1 MNKSLLSLCPISLI
15 LFALFVGGSFSA
27 DACSRVV
34 MVTDSAQVVMVG
46 RTLDW
51 RTPIPT
57 NIYLY
62 PQGIT
67 KHSMPSGPALHWTSR
82 YATILAV
89 SYDGGATEGMNEAG
103 LVMNGLFCNVSR
115 YPAPVEGDT
124 ITPVMPLSLIV
135 SFFLDNFA
143 TVSQVDDWLEHH
155 HFVIPTSNFD
165 GGTSTLLHW
174 ALTDISGDNL
184 IMEYVDGR
192 LTTYRGKD
200 LLVLTNNPIY
210 TDMQAINAYWNDVGG
225 VNMLPG
231 TVRSADRFVR
241 GSFFISHVPHHLDS
255 RNALASLSSIMA
267 NLSVPWLYQVEGKPH
282 LSSTQWRSI
291 ADLTEGRYYFRLA
304 DTLSDFYIEFKGE
317 GLSPGSPVKKLTLT
331 NLAPDQLSGRANT
344 RLIPS
349 KPFTPI
355 R

>member
-1 MNKSLLSLCPISLI
+1 MAHSFFTSVKGFFFLLLVLLLPIDH
-15 LFALFVGGSFSA
+15 A

-34 MVTDSAQVVMVG
+34 MATDSARIVMVG

-67 KHSMPSGPALHWTSR
+67 KQSMPSGPALHWTSR
-82 YATILAV
+82 YASILAV
-89 SYDGGATEGMNEAG
+89 SYDGGVTEGMNEAG

-124 ITPVMPLSLIV
+124 STPVMSLSILV

-143 TVSQVDDWLEHH
+143 NISQVDDWLANH
-155 HFVIPTSNFD
+155 HFVIPSSNFD
-165 GGTSTLLHW
+165 NGTSTLLHW

-184 IMEYVDGR
+184 IIEYVDGR
-192 LTTYRGKD
+192 LTSYRGKN
-200 LLVLTNNPIY
+200 LTILTNNPIFS
-210 TDMQAINAYWNDVGG
+210 DMQAINAYWNDVGG

-241 GSFFISHVPHHLDS
+241 GSFFISHVPHDLDHH
-255 RNALASLSSIMA
+255 NAFASLSTIMA
-267 NLSVPWLYQVEGKPH
+267 NLSVPWLYQIEGKPH

-291 ADLTEGRYYFRLA
+291 ADLTDGRYYFRLA
-304 DTLSDFYIEFKGE
+304 DSLSEFYIEFKGE
-317 GLSPGSPVKKLTLT
+317 ILSPGSTIKKL
-331 NLAPDQLSGRANT
+331 NLSNIDSYQLVGRANS
-344 RLIPS
+344 RLTPTHS
-349 KPFTPI
+349 FTPI
-355 R
+355 W